1 MRPDGS
7 RATGTRSWEGKD
19 DLGAEG
25 GGKTLLWPC
34 TWCVHG
40 VLNTQTLLTENHLVL
55 LEALSSP
62 PLPSKNRLQEENES
76 SFTSFPIYPGL
87 QIYQWGS
94 F

>member
-1 MRPDGS
+1 MRPDQS
-7 RATGTRSWEGKD
+7 PATGTQSWEGKYG
-19 DLGAEG
+19 LGVGGSDENTALPRTRCAED
-25 GGKTLLWPC
+25 
-34 TWCVHG
+34 
-40 VLNTQTLLTENHLVL
+40 TQTLLTKKHLVL
-55 LEALSSP
+55 LEALFSP